1 MPRIISFGEAL
12 IDAFA
17 EPGIPLRDM
26 PTLHT
31 APGGA
36 PANVAVALARL
47 GADVG
52 FVGKVGD
59 DEFGRMLIDL
69 MDGEGID
76 VSHFTADPAAPT
88 MMSVV
93 ATPTP
98 TEQDFV
104 IYSGAGAR
112 LSTDNLSHDYFAE
125 ADLFIYGSVTL
136 AGDAGDTLRQVL
148 QWIHNSAGQT
158 IFDVNLRPALWPDM
172 DQARRC
178 IDTCIDAATIL
189 KVNEV
194 ELEFLTGQTDPDTGS
209 RQLLERGVR
218 LCCVS
223 LGAEG
228 AYFNT
233 GHTSGRVP
241 VFPVEIA
248 NTTGSGD
255 AFVAGLA
262 HQLSLRQVPIDDMD
276 GAMMTEIVRFANAC
290 GALAATRVGAMSG
303 LPSLDAVE
311 KFLQMN

>member
-26 PTLHT
+26 PALHT

-69 MDGEGID
+69 MDGEGVN
-76 VSHFTADPAAPT
+76 VSHFTADPTAPT
-88 MMSVV
+88 MMAIV
-93 ATPTP
+93 ATPSR

-112 LSTDNLSHDYFAE
+112 LSPDDLSHDYITDT
-125 ADLFIYGSVTL
+125 DLFIYGSVTL

-148 QWIHNSAGQT
+148 QWIHNAAGQT
-158 IFDVNLRPALWPDM
+158 IFDVNLRPALWPDL
-172 DQARRC
+172 DQARQ
-178 IDTCIDAATIL
+178 CIDACIETATVL

-194 ELEFLTGQTDPDTGS
+194 ELEFLTGQTDPDRGI
-209 RQLLERGVR
+209 RKLLDRGVR

-228 AYFNT
+228 AYFKA
-233 GHTSGRVP
+233 GHISGRVP
-241 VFPVEIA
+241 AFPVEIE

-262 HQLSLRQVPIDDMD
+262 YQLSLQQASIDDMD
-276 GAMMTEIVRFANAC
+276 GAVMTEIVRFANAC
-290 GALAATRVGAMSG
+290 GALAATQVGAMSG
-303 LPSLDAVE
+303 LPSLEAVE